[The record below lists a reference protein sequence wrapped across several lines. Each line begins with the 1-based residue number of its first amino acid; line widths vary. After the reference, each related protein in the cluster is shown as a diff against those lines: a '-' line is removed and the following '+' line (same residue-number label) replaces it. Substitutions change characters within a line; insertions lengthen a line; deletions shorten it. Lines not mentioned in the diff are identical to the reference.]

1 MSRFLERVYTYMY
14 ICAKNRGGK
23 FSPWS
28 INFQEN
34 VAVVLRLERISH
46 LRAKVPPLSY
56 NNAVF
61 SAHSIFQRAVDKFWQ
76 PREGRTF
83 SPSSPSGHSWTRWF
97 PSLGQWYL
105 NNVRIVK
112 WIDLSLP
119 FNDPRQMR
127 CLASIIRPSN
137 VTSKSRRSVI
147 FSRCS
152 FVRDFGDSNCFSYV
166 DRTEEWCSSIRDCG
180 TILRF
185 KSILWFISRLYLFV
199 GRLRNVLVRVS

>member
-1 MSRFLERVYTYMY
+1 MREEQ
-14 ICAKNRGGK
+14 GGK

-28 INFQEN
+28 INFLEN

-46 LRAKVPPLSY
+46 LHAKVPPLY

-61 SAHSIFQRAVDKFWQ
+61 SVHSTSQRAVDKFCQ
-76 PREGRTF
+76 PREGRAF
-83 SPSSPSGHSWTRWF
+83 FRSSTGHSWTQWF

-152 FVRDFGDSNCFSYV
+152 FVRDFRRLELFSVRGSYG
-166 DRTEEWCSSIRDCG
+166 RRIFFYS
-180 TILRF
+180 
-185 KSILWFISRLYLFV
+185 
-199 GRLRNVLVRVS
+199 RLRNNFEVQRVSRFCDSFRATVSFRFLLDVLKNVLVLFGVVHLRVS